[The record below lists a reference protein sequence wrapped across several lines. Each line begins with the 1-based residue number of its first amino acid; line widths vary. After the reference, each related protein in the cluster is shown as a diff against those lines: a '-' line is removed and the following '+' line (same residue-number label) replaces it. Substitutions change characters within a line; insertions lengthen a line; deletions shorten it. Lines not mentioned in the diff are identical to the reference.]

1 MQYLLSSIFSIPTM
15 AAVMVDPAKATYVY
29 SALIVMLTV
38 MALRRLIL
46 KRKEVDMTSVKI
58 PGIPGPEFGDELHQL
73 VAATRHHGM
82 IKMHEKYGELF

>member
-1 MQYLLSSIFSIPTM
+1 MAATDSITAPNMVT
-15 AAVMVDPAKATYVY
+15 AVMVDPAKATYVY

-38 MALRRLIL
+38 IALRKLIL
-46 KRKEVDMTSVKI
+46 KRKAVDMTSVKI